1 MTVAKNNGRHIP
13 VIIEGMRTPFLDSG
27 GDYSQLMACDLGA
40 FAIAGLLERTG
51 IDAKS
56 IDMVSMGTVLHEV
69 ETSNVARECMLQA
82 GIPSRTPAFTV
93 SMAGLS
99 PNVALGGICDM
110 ISLGRI
116 DVGIAGGTET
126 FSDVP
131 IRLSQTLRRAAMKLR
146 QDSSLNNILRQMRAL
161 RLRDMLPVPP
171 SGTDFTT
178 RKTMGAC
185 AENMVKKFDVSR
197 EASDHFTLRSHHLAI
212 EAWENGLFDDNVV
225 PVQIPDTNTVVLRDD
240 SMRGDISLDKL
251 QRLNPI
257 YDKESGIITAG
268 SSSRFTDGAGAVL
281 VTNMH
286 TAERQGLTPKAM
298 VVDHVSTGVMNLD
311 SEMLLGPAMAI
322 PSLLQRNGLIMND
335 IDVWEVHEAFAA
347 QIIANQ
353 HCLASTACAQKYH
366 GASEAF
372 GEIPIDKLNT
382 WGGSLAMGNPF
393 AATGVRLLTTAVNRL
408 QKERKRY
415 AVVSSCAGGGLGSA
429 ILLERCA

>member
-1 MTVAKNNGRHIP
+1 MTVVKNNSKHVP

-40 FAIAGLLERTG
+40 FAIAGLIERTG
-51 IDAKS
+51 INAES
-56 IDMVSMGTVLHEV
+56 IGMVSMGTVLHEV
-69 ETSNVARECMLQA
+69 ETSNVARECMLKA
-82 GIPSRTPAFTV
+82 GVPSNTPAYTV

-99 PNVALGGICDM
+99 PNIALGGICDM

-116 DVGIAGGTET
+116 DVGVAGGTET

-146 QDSSLNNILRQMRAL
+146 QDSSFNNILRQMRTL

-185 AENMVKKFDVSR
+185 AENMVEKFDVSR
-197 EASDHFTLRSHHLAI
+197 EDSDCFTLRSHQLAV
-212 EAWENGLFDDNVV
+212 EAWNNGLFDENIV
-225 PVQIPDTNTVVLRDD
+225 PVKIPNTNTVVSRDD
-240 SMRGDISLDKL
+240 SMREDISLEKL
-251 QRLNPI
+251 QRLKPI
-257 YDKESGIITAG
+257 YDKENGIITAG

-281 VTNMH
+281 VTNMQ
-286 TAERQGLTPKAM
+286 TAERQGLTPKAL
-298 VVDHVSTGVMNLD
+298 VIDHVSVGVTDLD

-322 PSLLQRNGLIMND
+322 PPLLKRNGLSMND
-335 IDVWEVHEAFAA
+335 IDVWEVHEAFSA

-353 HCLASTACAQKYH
+353 NCLASAQFSKKYH
-366 GASEAF
+366 GLDNVL
-372 GEIPIDKLNT
+372 GKIPIDKLNT
-382 WGGSLAMGNPF
+382 WGGSLALGNPF

-415 AVVSSCAGGGLGSA
+415 AIVSSCAGGGLGSA
-429 ILLERCA
+429 ILLESCL